1 MLRSLRLDV
10 CLTLASC
17 IAACGPNVAPR
28 TYVPAADLAA
38 ISGRFDDAAIRA
50 QVDDLSG
57 KLSIDGPE
65 QVVLREK
72 LAALLEQPAF
82 VAAMRERGV
91 QAVGVYHW
99 GEGGLVVKLA
109 RGSGTIRFAGV
120 AGERSFD
127 LEYTSIGAQVGGSA
141 SWGVVLAL
149 GLSSVE
155 AIEGSYTG
163 DVASATAIDQS
174 AGVMRLDHQG
184 RSLYFVGVAEGLS
197 ANAGG
202 GKMVLALR
210 D

>member
-1 MLRSLRLDV
+1 MRPALVLSFV
-10 CLTLASC
+10 LA
-17 IAACGPNVAPR
+17 ALACRPAVAPR
-28 TYVPAADLAA
+28 TQVPAADLAPLTE
-38 ISGRFDDAAIRA
+38 RFDAAAIRTHVEA
-50 QVDDLSG
+50 LSG

-72 LAALLEQPAF
+72 LDGLLAQPAF
-82 VAAMRERGV
+82 VTAMHDRGV

-109 RGSGTIRFAGV
+109 RGSGTVRFAGV
-120 AGERSFD
+120 PGDRGIE
-127 LEYTSIGAQVGGSA
+127 LEYTSVGAQIGGSA

-174 AGVMRLDHQG
+174 TGVLRLDHQG

-210 D
+210 N